1 MPEQWLAF
9 HTFLI
14 PNQEWVDRL
23 ALEEKCLSGWYNEL
37 VKEQWFDG
45 YQFWRSLH
53 IFLWFDLNRMSWI
66 RSNCESSHLK
76 TSLLRQ
82 NHVFQPTIL
91 IRKQILDNF
100 FFFLKSSVSKFFF
113 NHQIQQALLCE
124 SYMIEVWSH
133 WFMIKY
139 PPGKWIN
146 RNFDVS
152 DGLTST
158 DSVHH
163 SL

>member
-37 VKEQWFDG
+37 VNDQWFDG
-45 YQFWRSLH
+45 YQSWRSLY

-100 FFFLKSSVSKFFF
+100 FFFL
-113 NHQIQQALLCE
+113 NHQFQNSFSIIRYNKPYYARATWLKF
-124 SYMIEVWSH
+124 EVIGLWS
-133 WFMIKY
+133 
-139 PPGKWIN
+139 N
-146 RNFDVS
+146 TLQENE
-152 DGLTST
+152 
-158 DSVHH
+158 
-163 SL
+163 